1 MKRVYGSSRDV
12 RDLIDITRPRFGF
25 LFRGCQDVN
34 APTWDQRNHF
44 GHRHCRAGQNTSV
57 PAYAQKKRYS
67 PSASISTYKNQ
78 KLTGF

>member
-44 GHRHCRAGQNTSV
+44 GHRQLQSWPEHIRPSICS
-57 PAYAQKKRYS
+57 KKKIL
-67 PSASISTYKNQ
+67 PICEHLN
-78 KLTGF
+78 L